1 MILGEAKCP
10 FHKLVCLHETDTDET
25 DNGKEQHAGASRDH
39 ETEKLLREARLV
51 YVHRVSLPARHEQDE
66 ENEQEPE
73 PEAQDHSV
81 FQGLQH
87 HRLNVRGYGC
97 TVNEIARSSRSD
109 LRGAFESCK
118 YLPGNRARVFLC
130 YSATFSVWRQKK
142 LRLMKSMGS
151 AASP

>member
-109 LRGAFESCK
+109 LRGLSRAANICQETAPGSSC
-118 YLPGNRARVFLC
+118 AI
-130 YSATFSVWRQKK
+130 RQLFQFGDKK
-142 LRLMKSMGS
+142 S
-151 AASP
+151 